1 MGTRSKA
8 TIFGCVVAC
17 SIALF
22 SSHSYG
28 EIKIG
33 MGSVFSGPSA
43 TYGLLPKIA
52 MEMAI
57 EEINAKGG
65 IKGEKVVLL
74 TRDDG
79 MDTTKAALQTEEL
92 LHKEKVN
99 VYFPSPITGSA
110 KATISVC
117 AKAGIPALLGAQS
130 SDITCPNTC
139 VGEKPECC
147 DPVVFRFGELASQS
161 ADSMIKLARDK
172 LKGKRIALMHDNLGY
187 GLEWKEDLTKAA
199 AKNKVNLVASEMF
212 PMMELDFT
220 AALSRVKQANPD
232 VIIVATLAAPAAR
245 IYNTMQ
251 KLGMKQAI
259 LLPGAVMELDFRKM
273 ANNMGEGAYI
283 VTQQNTSSDTKD
295 PEFAE
300 FSRKWTKRASK
311 FGFTDVFT
319 VNEMEIQ
326 YYDAVKFL
334 ALVME
339 KDGKKPKDICEGLE
353 NFGPYKGVSGITYV
367 FSKDKHNALS
377 HLPVHLF
384 RFHRGKMFLT
394 D

>member
-1 MGTRSKA
+1 MGARFKA
-8 TIFGCVVAC
+8 TIFGFAVVC
-17 SIALF
+17 SIAVL
-22 SSHSYG
+22 SSHSYA

-43 TYGLLPKIA
+43 GYGLVPKTA

-79 MDTTKAALQTEEL
+79 MDTTKAVLQAEEL
-92 LHKEKVN
+92 LHKEKVD

-110 KATISVC
+110 KTTISVC
-117 AKAGIPALLGAQS
+117 VKAGIPALLGCQS
-130 SDITCPNTC
+130 SDITCPSTC
-139 VGEKPECC
+139 VGKKPECC
-147 DPVVFRFGELASQS
+147 DPLVFRFGQLVSQL
-161 ADSMIKLARDK
+161 ADSMVKSARDK

-199 AKNKVNLVASEMF
+199 AKNNVNFVASEMF
-212 PMMELDFT
+212 PIMELDFT
-220 AALSRVKQANPD
+220 AVLSRVKQANAD
-232 VIIVATLAAPAAR
+232 VIIVATLAVPAAR
-245 IYNTMQ
+245 IYNAMQ

-283 VTQQNTSSDTKD
+283 VSQQNTSSDTKD
-295 PEFAE
+295 PKLAE

-311 FGFTDVFT
+311 LGYTDVLT
-319 VNEMEIQ
+319 ASEMEIQ
-326 YYDAVKFL
+326 YYDTMKFL

-339 KDGKKPKDICEGLE
+339 KNGKKPKDICQGLE

-377 HLPVHLF
+377 HLPVYLF
-384 RFHRGKMFLT
+384 RFHQGKMLPV